1 MSVYV
6 VGFPSRGGGAWGGGS
21 KGESGRRQESEE
33 DAAVNERGMGFNA
46 RLWSERNKVWMMMLG
61 RPRGEM

>member
-33 DAAVNERGMGFNA
+33 DAAVNERGMG
-46 RLWSERNKVWMMMLG
+46 V
-61 RPRGEM
+61 